1 MQQEL
6 RLRTDLMGQL
16 VWIQQLT
23 HHETEKWL
31 ERSQTCRSSYSVTSL
46 DALAALSSL
55 SSTVYESTG
64 LVFPES
70 QQIKAA
76 SGQLVHPLP
85 LIIGGDGT
93 SHRPIHNLRDL
104 TASLNSFKGFR
115 VLPVMYK
122 AFSLAG
128 LMPVVLVAVTHSS
141 Y

>member
-16 VWIQQLT
+16 VWIQQLK
-23 HHETEKWL
+23 HHEAEKWL

-70 QQIKAA
+70 QQMKAA

-85 LIIGGDGT
+85 LITGGDGT
-93 SHRPIHNLRDL
+93 SHRQIHNLRDL
-104 TASLNSFKGFR
+104 TASMNSFKGFQ